1 MSPDHRVAPR
11 APTRAA
17 RAMCPPA
24 AALGRVL
31 AVPLGAVARRRSGK
45 PMHPR
50 GVVLHGVLDH
60 TGSTPPRGVPWL
72 DEPGRARA
80 LVRLSRG
87 VGLPDRA
94 PDLLGLAVHL
104 PDDGIDLLLSSTGRG
119 RVSRLLPVPRR
130 DPATAYG
137 SIMGYRTTAGTV
149 RLAAV
154 GERTSDDGLVF
165 VLAAAR
171 GAGPWRLFARLTLG
185 AAVPTRDPDVRFDAV
200 RRPPPGLV
208 PDGPMACLRAPV
220 YARAREARDPEGA
233 GRVEGLLPRPVRLV
247 PRSGPPG

>member
-1 MSPDHRVAPR
+1 VTSDDRPAPR
-11 APTRAA
+11 APVGAA
-17 RAMCPPA
+17 RAAGPPA
-24 AALGRVL
+24 AALGRAL

-60 TGSTPPRGVPWL
+60 TGSIPPWGVPWL
-72 DEPGRARA
+72 DEPGRSRA

-87 VGLPDRA
+87 VGLPDRV

-104 PDDGIDLLLSSTGRG
+104 PDDGIDLLLSSSGRSRPG
-119 RVSRLLPVPRR
+119 RLLPVPRR

-137 SIMGYRTTAGTV
+137 SIMGYRTAAGTV

-154 GERTSDDGLVF
+154 GERTSAGDLVF
-165 VLAAAR
+165 VLAAVR
-171 GAGPWRLFARLTLG
+171 GPGPWRLFARLTVG
-185 AAVPTRDPDVRFDAV
+185 TAVPAGDPDVRFDAV

-208 PDGPMACLRAPV
+208 PDGPMARLRAPA
-220 YARAREARDPEGA
+220 YARAREARDPKGE
-233 GRVEGLLPRPVRLV
+233 GRV
-247 PRSGPPG
+247 